1 MPAPIYVTESD
12 DRKEFIYDSVALHG
26 SSGLWYQ
33 IMLPTAQALS
43 GALPLTYDIPGSS
56 NPAKRFEISYNVKAQ
71 FNMLNTTGDR
81 NAFRATIMQ
90 TASLAATPWNIDG
103 KPIPQAW
110 LGDDYQFNI
119 DSKQIRKLSI
129 PSITMIA
136 TFDLGFPIADLNS
149 QYPSALNYLQAFL
162 SLRITMFK
170 K

>member
-12 DRKEFIYDSVALHG
+12 EKKEFIYEASALTG
-26 SSGLWYQ
+26 PSGQWYQ
-33 IMLPTAQALS
+33 IMLPTAQTLS
-43 GALPLTYDIPGSS
+43 GSLPLSYIVPESA
-56 NPAKRFEISYNVKAQ
+56 NPAKRFEVSYTVKAQ

-90 TASLAATPWNIDG
+90 TQSLPSLPWNIDG

-110 LGDDYQFNI
+110 LGDDYSFNL
-119 DSKQIRKLSI
+119 DAKKIRNLSI

-162 SLRITMFK
+162 SLKIVMFK

>member
-1 MPAPIYVTESD
+1 MPSPIYVTESD
-12 DRKEFIYDSVALHG
+12 DRKEFIYDAVTLTG

-33 IMLPTAQALS
+33 IMLPTAQTLS
-43 GALPLTYDIPGSS
+43 GSLPLSYNIPESS
-56 NPAKRFEISYNVKAQ
+56 NPAKRFEVSYSVKAQ

-81 NAFRATIMQ
+81 NAFRATIIQ
-90 TASLAATPWNIDG
+90 TSSLPASPWNIDG

-110 LGDDYQFNI
+110 LGDDYLFNV
-119 DSKQIRKLSI
+119 DAKKIRNLSI
-129 PSITMIA
+129 PSVTMIA

-149 QYPSALNYLQAFL
+149 QYPGALNYLQAFL